1 MSRARTARRRVADL
15 AARSDV
21 GLVRE
26 RNEDRWLARD
36 YAGVT
41 LIAVAD
47 GGGGGAGGDG
57 ASSTAIGARAKTFT
71 PPSFRGSAR
80 GARGEAVQQ
89 ANAAVLWAAEAERPP

>member
-1 MSRARTARRRVADL
+1 VADL

-47 GGGGGAGGDG
+47 GVG
-57 ASSTAIGARAKTFT
+57 K
-71 PPSFRGSAR
+71 
-80 GARGEAVQQ
+80 
-89 ANAAVLWAAEAERPP
+89 